1 MRWHEAEKLTA
12 ITHTGK
18 ESTAH
23 QGLET
28 GQVAISMNEMISTG
42 HDVASNASCA
52 ADASGTVDQEAHASK
67 EVVNDNNMQS
77 ICLRSCP

>member
-1 MRWHEAEKLTA
+1 MRWHDAEELTA

-28 GQVAISMNEMISTG
+28 GQVAISMNKMITTG
-42 HDVASNASCA
+42 HDVASNASCP
-52 ADASGTVDQEAHASK
+52 ADASGTADQEAHASK
-67 EVVNDNNMQS
+67 EVVSRVSASDPA
-77 ICLRSCP
+77 LRL

>member
-1 MRWHEAEKLTA
+1 MRWHEAEELTA
-12 ITHTGK
+12 ITRAGK

-28 GQVAISMNEMISTG
+28 GQVAISMNEMITTG

-52 ADASGTVDQEAHASK
+52 ADASGTADQEAHASK
-67 EVVNDNNMQS
+67 EVVSQ
-77 ICLRSCP
+77 